1 MIAVGTS
8 MADAS
13 QICEMDEFRGRI
25 ALAAC
30 NSSSSVT
37 VSGDADAIGELQA
50 MLNDENK
57 FNRILRVD
65 RAYHSAHMLPCFDV
79 YVEALRRC
87 GVQAQQQQQQPESHG
102 CVWVSSVDGEPV
114 RLAARLSD
122 TYWAENMTK
131 PVLFSQALGRIASS
145 SSYDLA
151 IEIGAHPA
159 LKGPATQ
166 TIQETLN
173 TAIPYTGV
181 LSRQT
186 DAVQAFS
193 TGLGFVWQH
202 LGTRSINLDAF
213 ERAAT
218 GVTGASISTTSHHPY
233 RVLKGLPSYA
243 WNHETR
249 HWHESRR
256 SRKLRLRKD
265 PVGNLAL
272 LGDESSD
279 SGPTRR
285 SWTNLLRP
293 RELDWLP
300 GHQVQ
305 GQTVLPASAY
315 VCTAI
320 EAMRCIAGRE
330 TSVRL
335 VDIRDFVIHQAV
347 VFEQQQGGDAGV
359 EVLTTLADIHWPAPD
374 RVQARFTYSAAANNN
389 MQSGGDDDLFLAA
402 SGTMEMRLGPASAAV
417 LPARAPR
424 PAHMISV
431 DPERFYRALAD
442 LGYDFSGRFRSLA
455 TMRRNHHKAVAEV
468 RMMPRGEG
476 DEALLIH
483 PAELDAAF
491 QAVILA
497 YSCKSL
503 L

>member
-8 MADAS
+8 MADAT
-13 QICEMDEFRGRI
+13 QICELDEFQGRL

-37 VSGDADAIGELQA
+37 ISGDEDAIFELQA

-57 FNRILRVD
+57 FNRVLRVD
-65 RAYHSAHMLPCFDV
+65 RAYHSAHMLPCFDA
-79 YVEALRRC
+79 YVDSLRRC
-87 GVQAQQQQQQPESHG
+87 GVKAQQPENHG

-114 RLAARLSD
+114 SLAARLSD

-131 PVLFSQALGRIASS
+131 PVLFSQALSS
-145 SSYDLA
+145 IVSTSSYDLA

-166 TIQETLN
+166 TMQEILN
-173 TAIPYTGV
+173 TDIPYTGL

-186 DAVQAFS
+186 EADKAMS
-193 TGLGFVWQH
+193 TGLGFSWQH
-202 LGTRSINLDAF
+202 LSTSNIDLDAF

-218 GVTGASISTTSHHPY
+218 GLTGASTPY

-249 HWHESRR
+249 YWHESRR
-256 SRKLRLRKD
+256 SRKMRLRKN

-272 LGDESSD
+272 LGDESSE
-279 SGPTRR
+279 SGPNRR
-285 SWTNLLRP
+285 SWKNLLRTK
-293 RELDWLP
+293 ELEWLP

-320 EAMRCIAGRE
+320 EAIRCIAGLE
-330 TSVRL
+330 SIRL

-347 VFEQQQGGDAGV
+347 VFEQGDAGV
-359 EVLTTLADIHWPAPD
+359 EALTTLDDIQRPSPD
-374 RVQARFTYSAAANNN
+374 RIQARFTYSAATN
-389 MQSGGDDDLFLAA
+389 MQSDDLFLAA
-402 SGTMEMRLGPASAAV
+402 SGTIEALLGQTSATI
-417 LPARAPR
+417 LPERAPR
-424 PAHMISV
+424 PAHLISV
-431 DPERFYRALAD
+431 DPERFYQALAD

-455 TMRRNHHKAVAEV
+455 TMRRNHHKAVAETK
-468 RMMPRGEG
+468 MMPRGEG
-476 DEALLIH
+476 DNTLLIH

-497 YSCKSL
+497 YSCKYPPP
-503 L
+503 